1 MEQNKFKNTPRYL
14 ALELLT
20 KIQQQGTYSN
30 LGLNQVLQQKK
41 LTKRDANLLTNLV
54 YGVLQHQLTLQYYLA
69 PFIRKGK
76 KIDPWVK
83 QLLLLAIYQLEYLDK
98 IPKRAVFNETIEIAK
113 IKGHV
118 GVRKFVTGILHE
130 IDRQGLPKIE
140 EIQDVKQRLSIA
152 SSTPIWLVEQLIT
165 EVGLTKTQSILAT
178 INQSP
183 AQSVRVNEAKITKQ
197 VLIEQL
203 QEKGIIVHESLVST
217 QALRLEN
224 TFVPE
229 TSFYQDGFL
238 TVQDESAMLAVEALA
253 PTSDDVVLDACAA
266 PGGKTVQLAEALTTG
281 KVYALDIHQHK
292 VNLIKQNAKRSGVA
306 ANVTALALD
315 ARQVADKFALESF
328 TKILVDA
335 PCSGIGLMRRKPEV
349 KYAKSLQDSQN
360 LQKIQGDIL
369 DAIAP
374 TLKKDGMLVYST
386 CTILQGENQA
396 VVDKFL
402 KRHPEFEQVKTQTKN
417 NLKAQRDELSLTIY
431 PDDYLTDGFFIATLH
446 KKK

>member
-253 PTSDDVVLDACAA
+253 PTSDDLVLDACAA

-315 ARQVADKFALESF
+315 ARQVADKFSLESF